1 MAAALVNQGRRIDP
15 TIVDWIAAEDGRT
28 IYQSQAVFQKQA
40 IDPETSRVL
49 CELMQA
55 TVRSGT
61 ASREFHKHVD
71 GRIFSK
77 LNIGGKTGHIS
88 DGTPDTRFDWF
99 VGYAREDQG
108 GRIAFAVVVAHEEYI
123 GTKAST
129 YAALAIKE
137 YFRNHLTTVAP
148 TGRRPPR
155 S

>member
-1 MAAALVNQGRRIDP
+1 
-15 TIVDWIAAEDGRT
+15 
-28 IYQSQAVFQKQA
+28 
-40 IDPETSRVL
+40 
-49 CELMQA
+49 LMQA

-71 GRIFSK
+71 GRIFSR
-77 LNIGGKTGHIS
+77 LDIGGKTGHIS

-108 GRIAFAVVVAHEEYI
+108 GRIAFAVVVAHEEHI
-123 GTKAST
+123 GTTAST

-137 YFRNHLTTVAP
+137 YFRSHLTTVEP
-148 TGRRPPR
+148 TGRRSPR

>member
-1 MAAALVNQGRRIDP
+1 
-15 TIVDWIAAEDGRT
+15 
-28 IYQSQAVFQKQA
+28 
-40 IDPETSRVL
+40 
-49 CELMQA
+49 MQA

-61 ASREFHKHVD
+61 ASREFHKHGD
-71 GRIFSK
+71 ARIFSR
-77 LNIGGKTGHIS
+77 LDIGGKTGHIS

-108 GRIAFAVVVAHEEYI
+108 PGRIVFSVVVAHEEHI
-123 GTKAST
+123 GTSASA

-137 YFRNHLTTVAP
+137 YFRNHFVGVAP